1 MGMMKE
7 SIMLMGE
14 RGYVPVSKQDQYRW
28 QGALERILPVT
39 GVAIELRG
47 RQIIENGLPA
57 AEARA
62 VAADPRID
70 AGDRSNLAF
79 LIEVAG
85 LDAEGASVSWWMRR

>member
-1 MGMMKE
+1 MGMVKE

-14 RGYVPVSKQDQYRW
+14 RGYVPVSKEDQYRW
-28 QGALERILPVT
+28 QGALDRILPVAS
-39 GVAIELRG
+39 VAIDLRG

-70 AGDRSNLAF
+70 ARDRDALMF
-79 LIEVAG
+79 VLEVAG
-85 LDAEGASVSWWMRR
+85 LEDEASSVSWWMKR

>member
-1 MGMMKE
+1 MVKE

-14 RGYVPVSKQDQYRW
+14 RGYVPVSKEDQYRW
-28 QGALERILPVT
+28 QGVLDRILPVT
-39 GVAIELRG
+39 GVAIDLRG

-70 AGDRSNLAF
+70 ARDRDALMF
-79 LIEVAG
+79 VLEVAG
-85 LDAEGASVSWWMRR
+85 LEDEASSVSWWMKR

>member
-14 RGYVPVSKQDQYRW
+14 RGYVPVSKNDQHRW
-28 QGALERILPVT
+28 QGALARILPVT
-39 GVAIELRG
+39 EVAIEVRG
-47 RQIIENGLPA
+47 REMIENGLPA

-70 AGDRSNLAF
+70 ASDRSNLAF
-79 LIEVAG
+79 LLEVAG

>member
-14 RGYVPVSKQDQYRW
+14 RGYVTVSKNDQHRW
-28 QGALERILPVT
+28 QGALARILPVT
-39 GVAIELRG
+39 EVAIEVRG
-47 RQIIENGLPA
+47 REMIENGLPA

-70 AGDRSNLAF
+70 ASDRSNLAF
-79 LIEVAG
+79 LLEVAG
-85 LDAEGASVSWWMRR
+85 LDADGASVSWWMRR